1 MPKDQQ
7 DDNDSQQG
15 DSQPSQKL
23 TPASSADKHLG
34 GSTFGRK
41 EQEPKPQAVVSREEI
56 ADGLVEQWSD
66 RVEMEPEV
74 EEHVERV
81 VRGEVDLPDGLPVVD
96 EEGKKVLE
104 AAQAEEAKIVLPI
117 DESTAQQGKKSPV
130 SNALS
135 WLWEFCKRTILK
147 YPGKVIW
154 PQK

>member
-1 MPKDQQ
+1 M
-7 DDNDSQQG
+7 
-15 DSQPSQKL
+15 
-23 TPASSADKHLG
+23 
-34 GSTFGRK
+34 
-41 EQEPKPQAVVSREEI
+41 SREKI
-56 ADGLVEQWSD
+56 ADGLVEQWSG

-96 EEGKKVLE
+96 EEGKRILE
-104 AAQAEEAKIVLPI
+104 AVQPEEVKIVLPI

-130 SNALS
+130 SSALS

-147 YPGKVIW
+147 YPGRVVW

>member
-7 DDNDSQQG
+7 DNNDSQQTAG
-15 DSQPSQKL
+15 VSQSSQKL
-23 TPASSADKHLG
+23 THLG
-34 GSTFGRK
+34 GSAFGRK
-41 EQEPKPQAVVSREEI
+41 EQVPLSQVESGVEKV

-96 EEGKKVLE
+96 EEGKKILE
-104 AAQAEEAKIVLPI
+104 SVELEEAKIVLPI
-117 DESTAQQGKKSPV
+117 DESTAQQGNKSPV
-130 SNALS
+130 NNALR

>member
-7 DDNDSQQG
+7 DDNDSQQAIVN
-15 DSQPSQKL
+15 SQQ
-23 TPASSADKHLG
+23 
-34 GSTFGRK
+34 K
-41 EQEPKPQAVVSREEI
+41 EQEPKPQAVASGEKI

-96 EEGKKVLE
+96 EEGKKILE
-104 AAQAEEAKIVLPI
+104 SAQPEEAKIVLPI
-117 DESTAQQGKKSPV
+117 DELTAQQGKKSPV

>member
-1 MPKDQQ
+1 MPKV
-7 DDNDSQQG
+7 NSQQG
-15 DSQPSQKL
+15 DGIGQSSQKL
-23 TPASSADKHLG
+23 THLG
-34 GSTFGRK
+34 GSAFGRK
-41 EQEPKPQAVVSREEI
+41 EQAPLSQVDSGAEKV

-66 RVEMEPEV
+66 EVEMEPEV

-81 VRGEVDLPDGLPVVD
+81 VRGEVDLPDGLPVID

-104 AAQAEEAKIVLPI
+104 SVQSEETKIVLPV
-117 DESTAQQGKKSPV
+117 DELTAQQGKKSPV

-135 WLWEFCKRTILK
+135 WLLEFCKRTILK

>member
-1 MPKDQQ
+1 MVKNQQ
-7 DDNDSQQG
+7 DDNDNQQVA
-15 DSQPSQKL
+15 QPK
-23 TPASSADKHLG
+23 ASGPVSG
-34 GSTFGRK
+34 QQK
-41 EQEPKPQAVVSREEI
+41 EQAPLSQVDSGAEKV

-66 RVEMEPEV
+66 EVEMEPEV

-81 VRGEVDLPDGLPVVD
+81 VRGEVDLPDGLPVID

-104 AAQAEEAKIVLPI
+104 SVQSEETKIVLPV
-117 DESTAQQGKKSPV
+117 DELTAQQGKKSPV

-135 WLWEFCKRTILK
+135 WLLEFCKRTILK